1 MIVSFPSTKIR
12 SFTFPSSCQTN
23 SFLLIWTSFFHY
35 ISHHGQGNLFSFLWD
50 SIYFFF
56 PPPTLPYPT
65 LSYPTPPCPNVPCT
79 TLPYSTLPNL
89 ILPYP
94 TLLYSTLPY
103 LILPYVALPYPTLPY
118 LTLPYVAL
126 PYLILPYVAL
136 PYSTF
141 PIYIHSICRKT
152 KELPLCPCARSP
164 LYRRATWG
172 FKGR

>member
-65 LSYPTPPCPNVPCT
+65 LLHLALTYLALLC
-79 TLPYSTLPNL
+79 
-89 ILPYP
+89 P
-94 TLLYSTLPY
+94 TLLCPTLSFPIQHY
-103 LILPYVALPYPTLPY
+103 LTLFYLTLSYPTLPY
-118 LTLPYVAL
+118 LTLPYLTLLYPTSPYLILPYVAL

-164 LYRRATWG
+164 LYRRAT
-172 FKGR
+172 